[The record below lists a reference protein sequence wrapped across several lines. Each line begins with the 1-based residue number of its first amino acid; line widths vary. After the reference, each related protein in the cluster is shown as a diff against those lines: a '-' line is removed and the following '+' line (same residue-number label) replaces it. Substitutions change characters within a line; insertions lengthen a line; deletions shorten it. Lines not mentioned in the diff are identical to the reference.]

1 MDTNLSLVLDQ
12 VSKDKGID
20 RSILVDALEEAILAS
35 AKKAFGSERDL
46 VSEYNEEK
54 GAVDLSQ
61 TIKVV
66 VEVTD
71 TFNEI
76 SVQECLDMGI
86 EVEDGDEMVFP
97 IYFLSTDAE
106 AAREQ
111 DEEYGDILNL
121 KTYRRSFGRIAAQ
134 TAKQV
139 IIQRIRDAERN
150 IVFNEYKDRKG
161 EMVTGI
167 VRRFE
172 RGNIIV
178 DLGRAEAILPLR
190 HQCPR
195 ESYRSSDRVQ
205 AFVIE
210 VQEHTRGPQI
220 VLSRTCPEMLVK
232 LFEVEVPEIHE
243 GVVRLE
249 SAARE
254 PGSRAKIAVSSTD
267 RDVDPVGACVGMKGA
282 RVQAVV
288 QELRGEKIDIVPYS
302 EDPATFVCNALQPAE
317 VSRVLIDE
325 QNRSMEIIVPD
336 DQLSLA
342 IGRKGQN
349 VRLASQLTG
358 WRLDIHSESRIQ
370 DIRDRAWE
378 SLSKVEG
385 ANEFLIQTL
394 YNHGIR
400 SAEEFVETDVEYL
413 LQFPGITEENLTAI
427 VASGKAVA
435 KEERENAERLRAES
449 EHSARAA
456 SAGRDLA
463 NVIRKSDDDR
473 LQSVRGVGES
483 AYDAL
488 IKSGVAKPEELVEL
502 GVDALA
508 EKTDL
513 PEKKCKQLC
522 YSAAQFLK
530 DEVEVRERADSFG
543 VEVVDGVVKIPGQEV
558 EEEAEEE
565 SASAEAAPEGEVEA
579 AVEAEAAS
587 DSDTEAAVEA
597 APEAE
602 AAVEAEA
609 EVEAA
614 VEAVSEEASAEA
626 VKPASL
632 EFESQ
637 PSEVEQSTDA

>member
-1 MDTNLSLVLDQ
+1 MTRNADEKGIPGGRIQMDTNLSSVLDQ

-20 RSILVDALEEAILAS
+20 RGILVHALEEAILAS
-35 AKKAFGSERDL
+35 AKKAFGAERDL
-46 VSEYNEEK
+46 VAEYNESK

-61 TIKVV
+61 TITV
-66 VEVTD
+66 VEEVND

-76 SVQECLDMGI
+76 SIAECLEMDI

-97 IYFLSTDAE
+97 IYYLTTDAE

-111 DEEYGDILNL
+111 DEEYGDILKL

-172 RGNIIV
+172 RGNLIV
-178 DLGRAEAILPLR
+178 DLGRAEAILPVR
-190 HQCPR
+190 QQCPR
-195 ESYRSSDRVQ
+195 ESYRTSDRVQ
-205 AFVIE
+205 AFVLE
-210 VQEHTRGPQI
+210 VQEHSRGPQI
-220 VLSRTCPEMLVK
+220 VLSRTSPEILVK

-243 GVVRLE
+243 GIVRIE

-325 QNRSMEIIVPD
+325 ANRSMEIIVPD

-349 VRLASQLTG
+349 VRLASQLSG
-358 WRLDIHSESRIQ
+358 WRLDIHSETRIQ
-370 DIRDRAWE
+370 DIRDRAWT
-378 SLSKVEG
+378 SLTKVEG
-385 ANEFLIQTL
+385 CNEFLIQTL

-400 SAEEFVETDVEYL
+400 SAAEFVGTDREYL
-413 LQFPGITEENLTAI
+413 LQFPGISEENIATIISSA
-427 VASGKAVA
+427 KTVA
-435 KEERENAERLRAES
+435 KEEEIEAERLREES
-449 EHSARAA
+449 EQTARAA
-456 SAGRDLA
+456 AAAKALA
-463 NVIRKSDDDR
+463 ELLKKTEVDRVKSI
-473 LQSVRGVGES
+473 RGVGDS
-483 AYDAL
+483 AFDAL
-488 IKSGVAKPEELVEL
+488 VKAGFSTPEQIAEIDADELAVKTEL
-502 GVDALA
+502 ND
-508 EKTDL
+508 
-513 PEKKCKQLC
+513 KKCKQLR
-522 YSAAQFLK
+522 YSANQLLK
-530 DEVEVRERADSFG
+530 EEDEIRERASSFG
-543 VEVVDGVVKIPGQEV
+543 IEVVDGVVKLPG
-558 EEEAEEE
+558 AEEE
-565 SASAEAAPEGEVEA
+565 SSEENADTTDEAGTDAAGETSTEAEV
-579 AVEAEAAS
+579 AVEAIE
-587 DSDTEAAVEA
+587 DSTTE
-597 APEAE
+597 P
-602 AAVEAEA
+602 
-609 EVEAA
+609 
-614 VEAVSEEASAEA
+614 
-626 VKPASL
+626 
-632 EFESQ
+632 
-637 PSEVEQSTDA
+637 EQSAGA

>member
-1 MDTNLSLVLDQ
+1 MDTNLSSVLDQ

-20 RSILVDALEEAILAS
+20 RGILVNALEEAILAS

-46 VSEYNEEK
+46 MAEYNEGK

-61 TIKVV
+61 TITVV
-66 VEVTD
+66 EEVTD

-76 SVQECLDMGI
+76 SLAECLEMDI

-97 IYFLSTDAE
+97 IYYLSTDAD
-106 AAREQ
+106 AAQEQ
-111 DEEYGDILNL
+111 DEEYGDILKL

-172 RGNIIV
+172 RGNLIV
-178 DLGRAEAILPLR
+178 DLGRAEAILPVR
-190 HQCPR
+190 QQCPR
-195 ESYRSSDRVQ
+195 ESYRTSDRVQ
-205 AFVIE
+205 AYVLE
-210 VQEHTRGPQI
+210 VQEHSRGPQI
-220 VLSRTCPEMLVK
+220 VLSRTSPEILIK

-243 GVVRLE
+243 GIVRIE

-325 QNRSMEIIVPD
+325 ANRSMEIIVPD

-349 VRLASQLTG
+349 VRLASQLSG
-358 WRLDIHSESRIQ
+358 WRLDIHSETRIQ
-370 DIRDRAWE
+370 EIRDRAWT

-385 ANEFLIQTL
+385 CNEFLIQTL

-400 SAEEFVETDVEYL
+400 SAAEFVGTDREYL
-413 LQFPGITEENLTAI
+413 LQFPGISEENL
-427 VASGKAVA
+427 ASTISSAKVVA
-435 KEERENAERLRAES
+435 KNEELEAERLRAES

-456 SAGRDLA
+456 AAARALA
-463 NVIRKSDDDR
+463 NLLNKSDDQR

-483 AYDAL
+483 AYEAL
-488 IKSGVAKPEELVEL
+488 AKVGFKAPEEIAEMDADEL
-502 GVDALA
+502 AK
-508 EKTDL
+508 KTELND
-513 PEKKCKQLC
+513 KKCKQLR
-522 YSAAQFLK
+522 YSANQLLK
-530 DEVEVRERADSFG
+530 EENEIRETAREYG
-543 VEVVDGVVKIPGQEV
+543 IQVVDGVVKLPG
-558 EEEAEEE
+558 
-565 SASAEAAPEGEVEA
+565 
-579 AVEAEAAS
+579 
-587 DSDTEAAVEA
+587 DD
-597 APEAE
+597 
-602 AAVEAEA
+602 A
-609 EVEAA
+609 EVEDTQ
-614 VEAVSEEASAEA
+614 EAPADSGGDTETEAGEAPQAEVMEDAGESGEEATAE
-626 VKPASL
+626 S
-632 EFESQ
+632 
-637 PSEVEQSTDA
+637 EQSAGV